1 MQDNFIDARKLSS
14 LLKKFVILIPCM
26 VLIGWQ
32 FNINVLKSILHQFVV
47 MSPTTAVLFIICGI
61 SLYLIREEN
70 SDKKIKI
77 GKYIGLLIA
86 IIAII
91 RILGFYENL
100 DIGIDQL
107 LFSNKL
113 AGKRMAL
120 NTAVNFVLIGFSLFF
135 IDARKKTILFPSQL
149 IAFLAL
155 IISLLAIIEHLY
167 VATSSGHL
175 FAYISMPMHTAIT
188 FIVVTMSILLS
199 RYRYGFVAVIMH
211 KNIGG
216 VIIRKLLPVTIAV
229 PITVSLL
236 SVEGYKLKLYSA
248 EFGASL
254 EVIFIIS
261 IFSVILWWNAKSLNK
276 SHDGRKRAELKLI
289 KATDELAA
297 NEIKYR
303 NLIEN
308 AGVVMFTASMEGI
321 ITFAT
326 SKSFQLT
333 GYNTWELKGKRFADL
348 YSEDC
353 QEMIIEK
360 YKTQVKDSIGE
371 TNLEFCINTKNGDIK
386 WVEQSAILITENS
399 LPVGFQ
405 CVIKDITERKKMESV
420 VKKYEIELIQNQER
434 LQSILDNA
442 TSLIYIKDLDGKYL
456 LANKQFKKTL
466 NVSYDEVIGKTD
478 FDFGDHKQ
486 AQRYKETDEEVI
498 RTCKP
503 VELEETIEMP
513 DGPHN
518 ILIIKFPL
526 IDVQNK
532 IYGISGIA
540 TDITER
546 VRYQE
551 QLIEAKKIAEDAKR
565 LEEQFLANMSHEIRT
580 PMNGIQGMTDLLLET
595 KLNDEQKDFA
605 TTIKRSSDNLLVII
619 NDILDFSKIQ
629 AGKLIL
635 EKIDFNLTEVLENV
649 KALFKYR
656 IQEKGLSLRLTV
668 KEDVPRK
675 LNGDPHRLNQVLI
688 NLIGNAIKFTQSG
701 GINISISVQEK
712 TAEEIVLS
720 FTIADTGIGIA
731 PEMINDIFESFT
743 QASTDTTRNFGGT
756 GLGLAITKQ
765 LLEMQ
770 NGKISVESKINIG
783 TIFQFSIPYN
793 YSKTINPLLFTRK
806 DVKNYR
812 SLFTGK
818 KFLVAEDNEVNQKVI
833 RHVLQKAGGA
843 VDIANNGLEAISL
856 LKKNKDYNLIIMDL
870 QMPEMDGYAATKY
883 IRNVMNL
890 SIPIVAMTASVLKDE
905 KSKCIEM
912 GMNDYLSKPFDF
924 SFIYQRISLLLD
936 KKPVINYE
944 PVIEN
949 PNNNLFD
956 LSLLE
961 EMDDNEYLSDVL
973 DIFLA
978 NTPNELNE
986 LQRAC
991 ASNHFNTIYKMA
1003 HKLKSSTGLLKA
1015 TGLLDVLIKI
1025 EENAKAEKPEGLVK
1039 LAEEAN
1045 KEYKKIET
1053 KLQEYLKNNQQHGLA
1068 VK

>member
-1 MQDNFIDARKLSS
+1 MQGNFIDARKLSS
-14 LLKKFVILIPCM
+14 LLKKIVILIPCT

-32 FNINVLKSILHQFVV
+32 FNIDVLKSILHQFVV

-61 SLYLIREEN
+61 SLHLIREEN
-70 SDKKIKI
+70 SDKTIKA

-86 IIAII
+86 FIAAI

-113 AGKRMAL
+113 NGKRIAL

-135 IDARKKTILFPSQL
+135 IDTRKKTIFFPSQL

-155 IISLLAIIEHLY
+155 ISSLLAIIEHLY

-216 VIIRKLLPVTIAV
+216 VIVRKLLPVTIAV

-261 IFSVILWWNAKSLNK
+261 IFSVILWWNARSLNK
-276 SHDGRKRAELKLI
+276 SHDGRKKAELKLI

-360 YKTQVKDSIGE
+360 YKTQVKDRIGE

-386 WVEQSAILITENS
+386 WVEQSAILITEDN

-420 VKKYEIELIQNQER
+420 VKKYEIELVQNQER

-668 KEDVPRK
+668 NEDVPRK

-701 GINISISVQEK
+701 SINISISVQEK

-731 PEMINDIFESFT
+731 PDMINDIFESFT

-756 GLGLAITKQ
+756 GLGLTITKQ

-770 NGKISVESKINIG
+770 NGNISVESKINIG
-783 TIFQFSIPYN
+783 TTFQFSIPYN
-793 YSKTINPLLFTRK
+793 YSKTNNPLLFTGK

-833 RHVLQKAGGA
+833 RQVLQKAGGT

-856 LKKNKDYNLIIMDL
+856 LKKNKDYNLVIMDL

-883 IRNVMNL
+883 IRNVMNI

-936 KKPVINYE
+936 NTPVINYE
-944 PVIEN
+944 PVIEK

-961 EMDDNEYLSDVL
+961 EMDDNEYVSEILTM
-973 DIFLA
+973 FLN

-986 LQRAC
+986 LQ
-991 ASNHFNTIYKMA
+991 NTCTYNQFDAAYKMA
-1003 HKLKSSTGLLKA
+1003 HKLKSSAGLLKA
-1015 TGLLDVLIKI
+1015 TILLDVLIKI
-1025 EENAKAEKPEGLVK
+1025 EETAKAEKQEDLVK
-1039 LAEEAN
+1039 LAEKAI
-1045 KEYKKIET
+1045 KEYKKIEPQ
-1053 KLQEYLKNNQQHGLA
+1053 LQKHLKNIRAALSTA
-1068 VK
+1068 V